1 MVTTRFIGRLG
12 NSMFQTAACIGYA
25 KKYNYAWAV
34 PYNSNESSIHK
45 VFPSLPKTYDN
56 PITWPRRGRGYDAS
70 MYDYINIPHCGPN
83 VMLAGFFQSYK
94 YFEHCENEVR
104 KVFKLD
110 YYPEYKYCVSIHVRR
125 GDYVNLVD
133 NFDPV
138 TPEYIHRAMQYF
150 LDRDRIRK
158 FVVFSDDIEWCKQN
172 INIHVNVADDKVKEY
187 QDILSKMIEF
197 SEGRSEREDLSM
209 MHSCRDHIISNST
222 FSWWSAWL
230 SPYTDKTVVCPHNLS
245 WYGKNNGV
253 VVSARQRGTEP
264 AKDLI
269 PPDWI
274 KIKFR

>member
-1 MVTTRFIGRLG
+1 
-12 NSMFQTAACIGYA
+12 MFQTAACIGYA

-56 PITWPRRGRGYDAS
+56 PITWPRRGRGYDPS
-70 MYDYINIPHCGPN
+70 MYDYVEIPHCGPN
-83 VMLAGFFQSYK
+83 VLLAGFFQSYK

-104 KVFKLD
+104 KIFKLD
-110 YYPEYKYCVSIHVRR
+110 YYPEYKDCVSIHVRR

-138 TPEYIHRAMQYF
+138 TPEYISASQELF
-150 LDRDRIRK
+150 ENKK
-158 FVVFSDDIEWCKQN
+158 FIVCSDDIEWCKQN
-172 INIHVNVADDKVKEY
+172 IKGDV
-187 QDILSKMIEF
+187 EF
-197 SEGRSEREDLSM
+197 FNGNEREDLSVLQ
-209 MHSCRDHIISNST
+209 SCGNHIISNST